1 MKNNKAHEYTIILQ
15 RGFGGITVKTKPV
28 GDEEHQVFEILNHA
42 KLAGKKMRISDLV
55 RDVNDLG
62 AHEEHEEPRKRT
74 TPRKMFQIIRN
85 MRDAGIPVVGDT
97 KGLWIAGSVYE
108 IVKFADH
115 LERKARSDIASMLKL
130 KRTMLSYIQ
139 ADMPSLFDGLNLEEE
154 NEEA

>member
-1 MKNNKAHEYTIILQ
+1 MTYQYTILLQ
-15 RGFGGITVKTKPV
+15 RGFGGTTVNTKPV

-62 AHEEHEEPRKRT
+62 AHEEYEDPRKRT

-85 MRDAGIPVVGDT
+85 MRDAGIPVVDDT
-97 KGLWIAGSVYE
+97 KGLWIASSVNE
-108 IVKFADH
+108 VMQFADH

-130 KRTMLSYIQ
+130 KRTMLSFVN
-139 ADMPSLFDGLNLEEE
+139 ADMPSLFDGLELEKELDK
-154 NEEA
+154 NDI